1 MEQPNNGAHDP
12 EPEKTVV
19 VVAITLSPL
28 DSSAM
33 WSRLAAEKEVLVV
46 PESFDLNKRSSSSAI
61 FIEGSEA
68 AHKLVLSRDGTWC
81 IKTFVQ
87 L

>member
-68 AHKLVLSRDGTWC
+68 AHKFVLSPDGTWC
-81 IKTFVQ
+81 IKTCVQ

>member
-1 MEQPNNGAHDP
+1 MEQPNNAP
-12 EPEKTVV
+12 NEPAPDKTVDA
-19 VVAITLSPL
+19 VAITLSPL
-28 DSSAM
+28 DSCAM